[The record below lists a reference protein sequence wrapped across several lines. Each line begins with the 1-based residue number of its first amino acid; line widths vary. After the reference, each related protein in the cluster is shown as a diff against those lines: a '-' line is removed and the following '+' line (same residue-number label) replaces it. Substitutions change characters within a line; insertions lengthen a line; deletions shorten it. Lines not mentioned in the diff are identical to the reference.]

1 MAHDCLLA
9 QGSHS
14 LSLALSR
21 KHCLAI
27 TQFTALHCVGI
38 NNRTAMGASMPQG
51 VIHKVTSVSSR
62 ASGISLKVTSM
73 KQATTLILEIW
84 RINSSDLSET
94 VLQDYQEL
102 QF

>member
-1 MAHDCLLA
+1 
-9 QGSHS
+9 
-14 LSLALSR
+14 
-21 KHCLAI
+21 
-27 TQFTALHCVGI
+27 
-38 NNRTAMGASMPQG
+38 MPQG

-62 ASGISLKVTSM
+62 ASGMSLKVTSM